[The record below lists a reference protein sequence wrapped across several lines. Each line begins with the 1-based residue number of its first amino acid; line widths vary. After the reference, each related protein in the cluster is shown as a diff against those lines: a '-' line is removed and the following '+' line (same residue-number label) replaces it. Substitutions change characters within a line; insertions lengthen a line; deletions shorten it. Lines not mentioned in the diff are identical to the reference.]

1 MIKIDADYFDIKRI
15 MDSGQVFR
23 FYEPEPGCF
32 TVYSGNKRLE
42 LSQNGNEITFMCSK
56 AEYDEYWEDYF
67 DLKRDYG
74 KLIGLAQRNCK
85 DGNDR
90 GSAFLRAA
98 AEYSSGIRILKQ
110 DVWEMMISFIISQ
123 QKQIPSIRKCI
134 EALCERFGECHEDI
148 GASECS
154 KIQEHDKAK
163 VWYGFPT
170 AASIASAGPD
180 GLKGLSLGYRERYI
194 YETAVKY
201 LTDGFDGSSLISM
214 SYEDA
219 KKYLCTFSGIGEKVA
234 DCVCL
239 FGGGFTDA
247 FPIDV
252 HIKDILY
259 REFLSD
265 TEKKNIDENLK
276 KRMGT
281 ADIPRKKLLDSIP
294 YAGYQDIIDK
304 AFSPY
309 KGVKGIVQQWV
320 FAFETAKRPDIRQ
333 DE

>member
-1 MIKIDADYFDIKRI
+1 MYTIKIDYFDFKRI
-15 MDSGQVFR
+15 MESGQVFR
-23 FYEPEPGCF
+23 FYEPEQGKYV
-32 TVYSGNKRLE
+32 VYSGNRRLE
-42 LSQNGNEITFMCSK
+42 LRQNGNEVTFLCSK
-56 AEYDEYWEDYF
+56 AEYDEYWETYF

-74 KLIGLAQRNCK
+74 KVIKLAAENCN
-85 DGNDR
+85 DQADR
-90 GSAFLRAA
+90 GKLFLKEAA
-98 AEYSSGIRILKQ
+98 AYSAGIRILKQ

-134 EALCERFGECHEDI
+134 EALCARFGENHGD
-148 GASECS
+148 
-154 KIQEHDKAK
+154 
-163 VWYGFPT
+163 WYGFPT
-170 AASIASAGPD
+170 AKAIASSGPD

-194 YETAVKY
+194 YETSVKY
-201 LTDGFDGSSLISM
+201 LADGFCGDSLAEM
-214 SYEDA
+214 SYEAA

-265 TEKKNIDENLK
+265 SEKKKVEDDLK
-276 KRMGT
+276 KRLGT
-281 ADIPRKKLLDSIP
+281 KDIPRKKLLDSIS
-294 YAGYQDIIDK
+294 YNGYQEIIDK

-309 KGVKGIVQQWV
+309 KGVRGIVQQWV
-320 FAFETAKRPDIRQ
+320 FAFETSDRAHI
-333 DE
+333 

>member
-1 MIKIDADYFDIKRI
+1 MYKINTEYFDLKRI
-15 MDSGQVFR
+15 MNSGQVFR
-23 FYEPEPGCF
+23 FYELTPGEY
-32 TVYSGNKRLE
+32 VLYSGNKRLE
-42 LSQNGNEITFMCSK
+42 LSQNGNEVTFRCSK
-56 AEYDEYWEDYF
+56 EEFDEYWEAYF

-74 KLIGLAQRNCK
+74 SLVKLAEKNCRDICDKGKLFLK
-85 DGNDR
+85 D
-90 GSAFLRAA
+90 AA
-98 AEYSSGIRILKQ
+98 AYSAGIRILKQ

-134 EALCERFGECHEDI
+134 EALCERFGERHED
-148 GASECS
+148 
-154 KIQEHDKAK
+154 
-163 VWYGFPT
+163 WYGFPT

-180 GLKGLSLGYRERYI
+180 GLKGLSLGYRECYI
-194 YETAVKY
+194 YETAVKI
-201 LTDGFDGSSLISM
+201 LTDGFDGSSLSNM

-219 KKYLCTFSGIGEKVA
+219 KKYLCSFSGIGEKVA

-265 TEKKNIDENLK
+265 TEKKKIEENLK

-281 ADIPRKKLLDSIP
+281 ADISRKKLLDSIP
-294 YAGYQDIIDK
+294 YTGYQDIIDK

-309 KGVKGIVQQWV
+309 KGVRGIVQQWV
-320 FAFETAKRPDIRQ
+320 FAYETSK
-333 DE
+333 

>member
-1 MIKIDADYFDIKRI
+1 MYKINTEYFDLKRI
-15 MDSGQVFR
+15 MESGQVFR
-23 FYEPEPGCF
+23 FYETEPGSF
-32 TVYSGNKRLE
+32 TVFSGNRKLE
-42 LSQNGNEITFMCSK
+42 LHQQGNEVTFMCSK
-56 AEYDEYWEDYF
+56 AEYDEYWETYF
-67 DLKRDYG
+67 DMKRDYEKVIKLAAENCSDPTDKG
-74 KLIGLAQRNCK
+74 KM
-85 DGNDR
+85 
-90 GSAFLRAA
+90 FLKEAA
-98 AEYSSGIRILKQ
+98 AFSAGIRILKQ

-134 EALCERFGECHEDI
+134 EALCERFGEKH
-148 GASECS
+148 GN
-154 KIQEHDKAK
+154 
-163 VWYGFPT
+163 WYGFPT
-170 AASIASAGPD
+170 AKAIASAGPD

-194 YETAVKY
+194 YETSVKY
-201 LTDGFDGSSLISM
+201 LADGFDGGSLSDM

-265 TEKKNIDENLK
+265 TEKKKIEEALK
-276 KRMGT
+276 KRMST

-294 YAGYQDIIDK
+294 YTGYQDIIDK

-309 KGVKGIVQQWV
+309 KGVRGIVQQWV
-320 FAFETAKRPDIRQ
+320 FAFETSK
-333 DE
+333 

>member
-1 MIKIDADYFDIKRI
+1 MYKINTEYFDLKRI
-15 MDSGQVFR
+15 MNSGQVFR
-23 FYEPEPGCF
+23 FYETEPGSF
-32 TVYSGNKRLE
+32 TVYSGNRRLE
-42 LSQNGNEITFMCSK
+42 LHQQGNEVTFMCSK
-56 AEYDEYWEDYF
+56 AEYDEYWETYF

-74 KLIGLAQRNCK
+74 KVIKLAAQNCK
-85 DGNDR
+85 DTGDK
-90 GSAFLRAA
+90 GKVFLKEA
-98 AEYSSGIRILKQ
+98 AEFSAGIRILKQ

-134 EALCERFGECHEDI
+134 EALCERFGER
-148 GASECS
+148 
-154 KIQEHDKAK
+154 HDENGDKDYLGRLGINAGGI
-163 VWYGFPT
+163 WYGFPT
-170 AASIASAGPD
+170 AKAIASAGPD

-194 YETAVKY
+194 YETSVKY
-201 LTDGFDGSSLISM
+201 LADGFDGGSLSGM
-214 SYEDA
+214 PYEDA

-265 TEKKNIDENLK
+265 AEKKKIEADLK
-276 KRMGT
+276 RRMGT
-281 ADIPRKKLLDSIP
+281 VDIPRKKLLDSIP
-294 YAGYQDIIDK
+294 YTGYQDIIDK

-309 KGVKGIVQQWV
+309 RGVRGIVQQWV
-320 FAFETAKRPDIRQ
+320 FAFETSK
-333 DE
+333 